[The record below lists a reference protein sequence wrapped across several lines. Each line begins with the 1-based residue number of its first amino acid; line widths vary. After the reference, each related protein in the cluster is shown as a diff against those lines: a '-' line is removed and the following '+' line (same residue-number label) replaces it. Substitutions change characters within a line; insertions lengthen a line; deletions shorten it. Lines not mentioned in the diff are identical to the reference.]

1 MCGRKPFSP
10 ARSRARRARF
20 ATCSPPRPA
29 FYLSHFFKRHRTEYY
44 ERLQAVRDSGDR
56 EGWLAF
62 FLRGVAKVGAEAA
75 AAARRILEL
84 REAHRAAVT
93 VRLGRAAGNGHRI
106 LDLLYREPVVTV
118 ARVREA
124 IGASYPAANDLV
136 ARLAAL
142 GIVAEITGWRRN
154 RVFEYRDYVRVF
166 AEDADNMPHVGE
178 PGEIV

>member
-1 MCGRKPFSP
+1 M
-10 ARSRARRARF
+10 
-20 ATCSPPRPA
+20 
-29 FYLSHFFKRHRTEYY
+29 
-44 ERLQAVRDSGDR
+44 
-56 EGWLAF
+56 
-62 FLRGVAKVGAEAA
+62 
-75 AAARRILEL
+75 
-84 REAHRAAVT
+84 
-93 VRLGRAAGNGHRI
+93 
-106 LDLLYREPVVTV
+106 LYREPVVTV